1 MAIQQIQKQDRL
13 SLNIHS
19 VSGFIASLQHPSGD
33 IPWHLDGKTDPWDL
47 VESAMGLNIGGFTS
61 RAELAFQWL
70 KEHQNPDGS
79 WFSSYMDGKPL
90 DRTRETNM
98 ASYIAAGLFH
108 TWLVTKKTDFLES
121 MWNTLE
127 KAVDFAVS
135 LQTPTGEI
143 YWAKSPEG
151 RTDPMALLTGSS
163 SIFFSLKCALSIA
176 FILGK
181 RKKDW
186 ETAFHL
192 LGDSIRNHRHAY
204 NISKSRYSMYW
215 FYPVLSGAL
224 TGKQA
229 SDRIEKYRGRYVVE
243 NRGVRCVSDRPWI
256 TVAETSELVIALHA
270 AGMETRAKEVF
281 SWIRDCTFD
290 DGTYWC
296 GYTFPDM
303 VIWPEEKIS
312 WTNAVAL
319 MAADSLYGLTPAC
332 NLFSHRSWDGFV
344 FTELIN

>member
-1 MAIQQIQKQDRL
+1 MAIQQTQKQGRVP
-13 SLNIHS
+13 LNTDS
-19 VSGFIASLQHPSGD
+19 VSGFIASLQKPCGD
-33 IPWHLDGKTDPWDL
+33 IPWHKDGKTDPWDL
-47 VESAMGLNIGGFTS
+47 VESAMGLCIGGFS
-61 RAELAFQWL
+61 HQAELAFKWL
-70 KEHQNPDGS
+70 KQNQNPDGS
-79 WFSSYMDGKPL
+79 WYSSYISGSPL

-108 TWLVTKKTDFLES
+108 YWLVTRNTDFPGF
-121 MWNTLE
+121 MWETLE
-127 KAVDFAVS
+127 KGIDFALS
-135 LQTPTGEI
+135 LQTRSGEI

-151 RTDPMALLTGSS
+151 KTDPMSLLTGSS
-163 SIFFSLKCALSIA
+163 SVFFSLKCALSIA

-181 RKKDW
+181 RKKSW
-186 ETAFHL
+186 ETAFQL

-224 TGKQA
+224 TGEQA
-229 SDRIEKYRGRYVVE
+229 LSRIEKYWSRYVVE
-243 NRGVRCVSDRPWI
+243 DRGARCVSDRPWI

-270 AGMETRAKEVF
+270 AGLETRAKEIF
-281 SWIRDCTFD
+281 SWISNCTFD

-319 MAADSLYGLTPAC
+319 MAADALYSLTPAS